1 MNGNRAVESDF
12 DGAERLG
19 RIVIIGM
26 AIIEAIIMVLA
37 YFSKSH
43 HGLV

>member
-1 MNGNRAVESDF
+1 MNANRAVDGDSDR
-12 DGAERLG
+12 AERLG